1 MFDVYL
7 GVANNQS
14 DDDDLPPPPPPL
26 SSSPTP
32 QEAPV
37 PLQRTAPA
45 RRSRNNEYVN
55 MPVSAAAAAQPQHP
69 VNSNHPS
76 QPVSNDMSSLI
87 SSSSPDSS
95 IQAAGASGGP
105 PPPPLPPHMP
115 RQQQQQELPNYVNTS
130 EVHSSQVE
138 YACSKYF
145 FRFS

>member
-1 MFDVYL
+1 MV
-7 GVANNQS
+7 NNQS

-55 MPVSAAAAAQPQHP
+55 MPVSASAQPQQP
-69 VNSNHPS
+69 PSQQQLPINSNHPS

-95 IQAAGASGGP
+95 IQTAPAGSGGG

-115 RQQQQQELPNYVNTS
+115 RQPHQLQQELPNYVNTS
-130 EVHSSQVE
+130 EVHTSQVLQH
-138 YACSKYF
+138 
-145 FRFS
+145 